1 MSFAKHILSNLT
13 RMPRQASVMPVRCM
27 SGKDDGNK
35 AGETLSK
42 KGAADQAQYFR
53 QLEREQLRAL
63 KKHHDQEIKEH
74 EEDIKRLQERIQQHK
89 DRLDKLNKHE

>member
-1 MSFAKHILSNLT
+1 MSLAKHILSNLT

-42 KGAADQAQYFR
+42 KGAADQVF
-53 QLEREQLRAL
+53 
-63 KKHHDQEIKEH
+63 I
-74 EEDIKRLQERIQQHK
+74 
-89 DRLDKLNKHE
+89 